1 MKHILKF
8 ISLPL
13 IAMSVSSCYED
24 YVYDY
29 EYPNMGFSLDQPLR
43 TVVSGTNKIY
53 VGVSIG
59 GKREIDMNDWATF
72 ELDETLLE
80 GTGKELMPSDYYTL
94 DDPNTFRVRRANLA
108 IADVGISFTEDFYDD
123 PLSLTAHYA
132 LPFRVTGTSI
142 PGDESQPNGAIREGG
157 ETSIVVV
164 KYISS
169 YSGTYYRLGSVT
181 EVDADGTAIGDPV
194 VYEDKDLNKNVTVAL
209 TTELP
214 DVVLCPGLGNNDT
227 SLGTLRLALDDSD
240 ASSDSYT
247 VAVTCDGATL
257 VSSECTYLKEGD
269 YTFWSS
275 DRIAPQFNLAYTYQ
289 TSDGKYFKVDEK
301 LVLRRYAEEEL
312 KVEEW
317 S

>member
-1 MKHILKF
+1 MKRTLKF

-13 IAMSVSSCYED
+13 IAMSLTSCYED

-29 EYPNMGFSLDQPLR
+29 EYPNMGFALDQPLR

-59 GKREIDMNDWATF
+59 GKREIDMSDWATF
-72 ELDETLLE
+72 EIDETLLE
-80 GTGKELMPSDYYTL
+80 GTGKVLMPSNYYTL

-108 IADVGISFTEDFYDD
+108 IADVGISFTGDFYDD

-142 PGDESQPNGAIREGG
+142 PGDESQPNGAIREGA

-181 EVDADGTAIGDPV
+181 EVDAGGNAIGDPV
-194 VYEDKDLNKNVTVAL
+194 VYEDKDLSKNTTATL

-312 KVEEW
+312 RVEEW